1 MKKKTNEAEA
11 ENIDKIKEEE
21 TKNNKVVRKTVKKA
35 KKSIKIDS
43 SDEIKKNADFNLL
56 EVVIIIVITGIVVS
70 IASGLIVYNNYD
82 KLNNIG
88 ETNNLTSS
96 NLKEFEDNYNKI
108 INNYVEDVN
117 KGELLDAA
125 ISGMYNYLGDEYSTY
140 INKDNTDT
148 LEDTLNGEYEGIGVE
163 ITTLYKEDGSLQTYI
178 TRVFKGTPAED
189 AGLKVNDVLLELN
202 GESLKEKDSSYVAN
216 TIKYGAQNENT
227 IKVLRD
233 NKEIELKLT
242 RKHIYIDS
250 VTSEEKGS
258 VGYIKI
264 ETFSLTTVEQVKKC
278 LDSFSDNVKS
288 LVVDVRDNTGG
299 YLNVAYDLSEL
310 FIEKGKNIYQIKYRD
325 GVPNAFKA
333 KDGIYRK
340 YNKIA
345 VLINGNSAS
354 AAEIFALAI
363 KESANGKIVGVKS
376 YGKGTVQET
385 VTLESGAM
393 AKYTSAYWLS
403 PNGNSINKVG
413 IEPDIVEK
421 DETKQLD
428 KAIEAVK

>member
-1 MKKKTNEAEA
+1 MKKKTNEEET

-21 TKNNKVVRKTVKKA
+21 TKNNKNSKKTIKRA
-35 KKSIKIDS
+35 KKSLKIDS
-43 SDEIKKNADFNLL
+43 GDEIKKNADFNLL

-96 NLKEFEDNYNKI
+96 DLKEFEDNYNKI
-108 INNYVEDVN
+108 VNNYVEEVN
-117 KGELLDAA
+117 KEELLDAA

-140 INKDNTDT
+140 INKDSTDT
-148 LEDTLNGEYEGIGVE
+148 LEDTLTGEYEGIGVE
-163 ITTLYKEDGSLQTYI
+163 ITTRINEDETLQTYI
-178 TRVFKGTPAED
+178 TRVFKNTPAEE
-189 AGLKVNDVLLELN
+189 AGLKVNDILLELN
-202 GESLKEKDSSYVAN
+202 GESLKDKDSSYVAN
-216 TIKYGAQNENT
+216 TIKNGAQTENT

-250 VTSEEKGS
+250 VTSEVKGN

-264 ETFSLTTVEQVKKC
+264 ETFSLTTVDQVKKC
-278 LDSFSDNVKS
+278 LDSFDEKVRS
-288 LVVDVRDNTGG
+288 LVIDVRDNTGG

-310 FIEKGKNIYQIKYRD
+310 FVEKGKNIYQIKYRD
-325 GVPNAFKA
+325 GKA
-333 KDGIYRK
+333 IEYKAVDDIYRK

-345 VLINGNSAS
+345 VLINESSAS
-354 AAEIFALAI
+354 ASEIFALAI
-363 KESANGKIVGVKS
+363 KESADGILVGVKS

-385 VTLESGAM
+385 VSLESGAM

-403 PNGNSINKVG
+403 PNGNSINKLG
-413 IEPDIVEK
+413 IDPDIIEK
-421 DETKQLD
+421 DANKQLD

>member
-1 MKKKTNEAEA
+1 MKKKTNEAET

-21 TKNNKVVRKTVKKA
+21 TKNNKVVRKTIKKA
-35 KKSIKIDS
+35 KKSLKIDS

-96 NLKEFEDNYNKI
+96 DLKEFEDNYNKL
-108 INNYVEDVN
+108 INNYVEEVN
-117 KGELLDAA
+117 KEELLDAA

-163 ITTLYKEDGSLQTYI
+163 ITTRINEDETLQTYI
-178 TRVFKGTPAED
+178 TRVFKNTPAEE
-189 AGLKVNDVLLELN
+189 AGLKVNDILLELN
-202 GESLKEKDSSYVAN
+202 GESLKDKDSSYVAN
-216 TIKYGAQNENT
+216 TIKNGTQTENT
-227 IKVLRD
+227 IKVLRGD
-233 NKEIELKLT
+233 KKIELKLT

-250 VTSEEKGS
+250 VTSQVKGN

-264 ETFSLTTVEQVKKC
+264 ETFSLTTVDQVKKC
-278 LDSFSDNVKS
+278 LDSFDEKVKS
-288 LVVDVRDNTGG
+288 LVIDVRDNTGG

-325 GVPNAFKA
+325 GKVIEYKA
-333 KDGIYRK
+333 ADGIYRN
-340 YNKIA
+340 YDKIA
-345 VLINGNSAS
+345 VLINENSAS
-354 AAEIFALAI
+354 ASEIFALAI

-385 VTLESGAM
+385 VSLESGAM
-393 AKYTSAYWLS
+393 AKYTSAYWYS
-403 PNGNSINKVG
+403 PKGNSINKKG

-421 DETKQLD
+421 NIDKQID